1 MNKEYLIIA
10 GESSGDL
17 HGSALMKEM
26 LDQNKDLS
34 FFGVGGNNMIDAG
47 LTNIYHNKDLAFLG
61 FAEVVKHIPFIKKV
75 QKEIIE
81 ECKKRKI
88 TSAILIDYPGFNLG
102 LAKKL
107 HKIGV
112 KIFYYISPQIWAW
125 GGKRIHKIKKLVDKM
140 IVVFPFEKELYEN
153 AGVDV
158 EFVGHPLIE
167 RINEYKFTKKEEFFA
182 VNGLNKTKE
191 ILLVMPGSREQEIEK
206 IFPAAINAA
215 KNLSRKFDLQIVVA
229 CASNIDEQKL
239 LTLGGNSDFS
249 VIKDST
255 YELLKYSK
263 FGIIKSGT
271 STMEAGIFELPC
283 VVVYVTSKLS
293 YAIGKRLVKI
303 DHIAMANIILGER
316 VVDELLQEEVTEN
329 NIVKCSEKVLLDK
342 SLYDQTKHKLS
353 GIRKI
358 LGNKNASFEAA
369 SLILNVDGK
378 K

>member
-1 MNKEYLIIA
+1 
-10 GESSGDL
+10 
-17 HGSALMKEM
+17 
-26 LDQNKDLS
+26 
-34 FFGVGGNNMIDAG
+34 G

-215 KNLSRKFDLQIVVA
+215 KTLSRKFDLQIVVA